1 MLACSH
7 KTAGRSEIEG
17 SVNFKKIFS
26 SPITYVA
33 AGYLAAEMC
42 QKASDAVTAGR
53 LIPGTIQSDAL
64 GMVLIPMMAIG
75 PITGVSLAVWHSI
88 HRVRLMESILT

>member
-1 MLACSH
+1 M
-7 KTAGRSEIEG
+7 
-17 SVNFKKIFS
+17 NFKKIFS

-33 AGYLAAEMC
+33 ADYPAAEMC

-75 PITGVSLAVWHSI
+75 PITGVSLAQRSCLVLRSLGEGVSQTI
-88 HRVRLMESILT
+88 GRRK